1 MGRCYSILDALKEG
15 VRQLL
20 SGKSHLLLAPL
31 VLGLGGTLQ
40 KLNVVVVLHFPV
52 IWVVKYRGSI
62 LRTHYKWQ
70 R

>member
-1 MGRCYSILDALKEG
+1 MGRCHSILDALKEG

-20 SGKSHLLLAPL
+20 SGKSHLLLVPL

-62 LRTHYKWQ
+62 LWTHYKWQ

>member
-20 SGKSHLLLAPL
+20 SGKSHLLLAPQ

-40 KLNVVVVLHFPV
+40 KLNVVLHFPV

-62 LRTHYKWQ
+62 LWTHYKWQ